1 MFGHNQ
7 RNIRILLVLF
17 ILGVLYLDVVVVL
30 SIGFVCLIPY
40 SLLFS
45 SRFLKREIIPSFDF
59 NLRVLE
65 VYRMVTTLLVSKF
78 SLLTV
83 FQVLSSFRVLIL
95 RIRETGGSNSICI
108 EWNPKRHFYP

>member
-40 SLLFS
+40 SLLIS
-45 SRFLKREIIPSFDF
+45 NRF
-59 NLRVLE
+59 
-65 VYRMVTTLLVSKF
+65 
-78 SLLTV
+78 
-83 FQVLSSFRVLIL
+83 
-95 RIRETGGSNSICI
+95 
-108 EWNPKRHFYP
+108 